1 MVKSAIAD
9 IIRFKVETQVYDT
22 IFDNDTFPQAISV
35 DKYNTV
41 IYWVDFKDPEEK
53 LMKTYYSGTTM
64 DLNISYSVK
73 IRISQDMFH
82 LYVLDKDNNR
92 IDKYSKS
99 SLEKIESITVSADSK
114 DIVIGF
120 GKLFDM
126 YI

>member
-1 MVKSAIAD
+1 MVKSSIAN
-9 IIRFKVETQVYDT
+9 IIRFNVETQVFDT
-22 IFDNDTFPQAISV
+22 IFDNDTFPQAISL

-41 IYWVDFKDPEEK
+41 IYWVDFKDPEER

-64 DLNISYSVK
+64 DLNISYSGK

-82 LYVLDKDNNR
+82 LYVLDKENNR
-92 IDKYSKS
+92 IDKCSKS

-120 GKLFDM
+120 GKLFDI
-126 YI
+126 YL